1 VASAGD
7 PGDQPTRRG
16 QDRSGG
22 RRLTVSP
29 EAYSFLLFCALA
41 VSAIALFPDI
51 YLLFVAIVAVD
62 GIATLVDSDSI
73 VSVDRAALFLVLVVL
88 SVAVGP
94 HDLLSLFLR
103 MILAI
108 AALDMS
114 FLLRRLRGTVIDASV
129 IERRLGSYAYT
140 LVPAFLLSYLLTYL
154 YSSLSGLSPP
164 EPVAL
169 LAVSSTS
176 ALLII
181 YVVSRYLTSHTA
193 DRR

>member
-1 VASAGD
+1 M
-7 PGDQPTRRG
+7 
-16 QDRSGG
+16 
-22 RRLTVSP
+22 RLTVSP
-29 EAYSFLLFCALA
+29 EAYSFLLFCALSL
-41 VSAIALFPDI
+41 SAIALFPEV

-62 GIATLVDSDSI
+62 GIATLVGSDSV
-73 VSVDRAALFLVLVVL
+73 VSVDRATLFLALVVL
-88 SVAVGP
+88 SVAEGP

-114 FLLRRLRGTVIDASV
+114 FLLRMLRGTVIDASV
-129 IERRLGSYAYT
+129 IRRRLGSYVYT

-154 YSSLSGLSPP
+154 YSSLSGLYSP

-176 ALLII
+176 ALLVI
-181 YVVSRYLTSHTA
+181 YVVSRYLTSHTN